1 MWRSVRCSRLL
12 LGLALL
18 LFLLI
23 PLVVHYFWLQDLSR
37 NSEHNSAHALASGGA
52 THLDGVHLDNA
63 LDQLAAAELVRK
75 TLGLS
80 GDPSGPVDGPASE
93 KRIQDLMRIK
103 HSVQNE
109 LQTLESQRTEMQRQ
123 IASFHRKIE
132 ELRTEATR
140 HQTDLERLR
149 LSIQQA
155 QVALNEFQ
163 TRNTPE
169 IRAPRPLALDYS
181 QRVALV
187 GLPSNQMEGQCT
199 MGHCF
204 DYSACPL
211 SSPMSVYVYEV
222 HRHRNILPPDLV
234 LTDQGR
240 QACLF
245 LVWVDRVDGSSLE
258 RLEFWAGDGRNH
270 IVMVTGQDPIPA
282 HSYRALIG
290 STSFSRRSFRSGFDL
305 VVPNHLSIPDLVD
318 EPWRDT
324 PPLLPLHRRFLVSYQ
339 DHQDLVQL
347 TESERA
353 LFESLRQIG
362 LDQTDDQV
370 SLELNCPIS
379 EEDGLCHTDDKRAH
393 TLESSTFTLIPIL
406 GPPMLSSAQVQRRL
420 FEALKHNSIPVII
433 GHPWASLAIP
443 FSEQISTSDF
453 IVTLPL
459 ARAGELHYLLRSFPD
474 SDLFHM
480 KRKGSLFW
488 KTYMSSKV
496 KVIRTVVNIVRER
509 LHIPPPP
516 FSDVASPSVFD
527 QDHPRSIMESLPVE
541 MEPSEP
547 LGPLEPPKASVPF
560 RRNLSTIVVD
570 GYARWNERFDPFQLP
585 PSTPWEPVLP
595 TDAKFMG
602 SSVGFRPIGEGVGG
616 AGKEFSQALGGNKP
630 AEQFT
635 VVMLT
640 YERELVLIDALVRLY
655 GLPFLNKVV
664 VVWNSPQAPSGDLQW
679 PDIGVPIEVVR
690 TAVNSLNNRFLPF
703 DVIETEAILS
713 VDDDAHLRHD
723 EIIFGF
729 RVWRENRDQ
738 LVGFPGR
745 YHAWDLEHNSWNY
758 NSNYSCEL
766 SMVLTGAAFYH
777 KYYNYLYSSVMP
789 KAIRTKVDEFMN
801 CEDLAMNFLISH
813 VTRKPPVKVTS
824 RWTFRCPG
832 CPVSLSEDDTHFQER
847 HKCINFFM
855 EVYGYMPLLF
865 TQFRADSVLFKT
877 RISADKQKCFK
888 FI

>member
-12 LGLALL
+12 LGLALG
-18 LFLLI
+18 LFILI
-23 PLVVHYFWLQDLSR
+23 PLLVHFFWLTDLSER
-37 NSEHNSAHALASGGA
+37 NRAGNNPSQTLNQAA
-52 THLDGVHLDNA
+52 HLDGIHLDND

-75 TLGLS
+75 TLGLA
-80 GDPSGPVDGPASE
+80 GDPSGPMEGPASE
-93 KRIQDLMRIK
+93 KRIQDLLRIK

-155 QVALNEFQ
+155 QMALNEFQ

-169 IRAPRPLALDYS
+169 IRTPLRLSADYS
-181 QRVALV
+181 HRVGRL
-187 GLPSNQMEGQCT
+187 GLKPDRIGGQCT

-204 DYSACPL
+204 DYSECRL
-211 SSPMSVYVYEV
+211 GSPMSVYVYEADKMGSIWPSDV
-222 HRHRNILPPDLV
+222 IV
-234 LTDQGR
+234 TDQG
-240 QACLF
+240 QHACLF
-245 LVWVDRVDGSSLE
+245 LVWIDRFDGPTLE
-258 RLEFWAGDGRNH
+258 RLKFWAGDGRNH
-270 IVMVTGQDPIPA
+270 IVIVKDQEPTPE

-290 STSFSRRSFRSGFDL
+290 STSFSRRSFRSDFDL
-305 VVPNHLSIPDLVD
+305 VLPHLSVPDEVE
-318 EPWRDT
+318 EPWREV
-324 PPLLPLHRRFLVSYQ
+324 PPLLPLHRRYLISYQ
-339 DHQDLVQL
+339 DHVDLNEL
-347 TESERA
+347 TKEERA
-353 LFESLRQIG
+353 LFESLKQIG

-370 SLELNCPIS
+370 ILELDCPLS
-379 EEDGLCHTDDKRAH
+379 EEDGLCHTNAKRSQ
-393 TLESSTFTLIPIL
+393 TLEASTYTLIPIL
-406 GPPMLSSAQVQRRL
+406 GPPIVSSAHMQQRL
-420 FEALKHNSIPVII
+420 YEALKENSIPVIV

-443 FSEQISTSDF
+443 FSEQIHTSDF
-453 IVTLPL
+453 IVNVPL
-459 ARAGELHYLLRSFPD
+459 ARVGELHYILRSFPD

-480 KRKGSLFW
+480 KRKGSLYW
-488 KTYMSSKV
+488 KTYMSSKMN
-496 KVIRTVVNIVRER
+496 VIRTVINLVRER
-509 LHIPPPP
+509 LDIAPPHV
-516 FSDVASPSVFD
+516 SDVASPSVFD
-527 QDHPRSIMESLPVE
+527 RDHPRSMMESLPAD

-547 LGPLEPPKASVPF
+547 LGPLEPPKASVPY
-560 RRNLSTIVVD
+560 RRNLSTIHVD
-570 GYARWNERFDPFQLP
+570 GYARWNQRFDPFQLP

-616 AGKEFSQALGGNKP
+616 AGKEFSQALGGNSP

-655 GLPFLNKVV
+655 GLPFLNKVI
-664 VVWNSPQAPSGDLQW
+664 VVWNSPQVPSGDLQW
-679 PDIGVPIEVVR
+679 PDIGVPIEVIR
-690 TAVNSLNNRFLPF
+690 TSVNSLNNRFLPF

-789 KAIRTKVDEFMN
+789 KAIRAKVDEFMN